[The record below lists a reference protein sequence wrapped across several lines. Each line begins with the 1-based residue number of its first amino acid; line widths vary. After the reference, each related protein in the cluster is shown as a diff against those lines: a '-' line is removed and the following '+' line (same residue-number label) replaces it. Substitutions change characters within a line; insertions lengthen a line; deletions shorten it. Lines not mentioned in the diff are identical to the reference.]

1 MKPSVKRIRKGRF
14 KHDCTSCTFLAYV
27 RIDGVS
33 ADLYHCMQDGSIPTV
48 IARFSNEPSDN
59 ISGLAFAPVDLHLGV
74 AKELAY
80 RKKLPLD
87 TSY

>member
-1 MKPSVKRIRKGRF
+1 
-14 KHDCTSCTFLAYV
+14 
-27 RIDGVS
+27 
-33 ADLYHCMQDGSIPTV
+33 MQDGSIPTV

-80 RKKLPLD
+80 RKKLLLD
-87 TSY
+87 TLY